1 MKRGLIVLLIM
12 TLLAA
17 TFTFVGCQKKE
28 EAKAVSTQ
36 AAVEE
41 QGDLKLVL
49 LVKSLGNGFFEAVAD
64 GGVEAA
70 KEIGSVESIYMGPSS
85 ATAEGQIEIIETL
98 IAQRVDGIAI
108 SANDRDALIPVTKKA
123 MQAGIKIISFDSGI
137 NVGGRMVDLVP
148 SVEELIGRQQVQLI
162 AELCGKKGQIGIVSA
177 TSQAT
182 NQNAW
187 IKWMYEEIKKPE
199 YADMEIV
206 EVVYGDDAAD
216 KSYREAVSLMQKYPN
231 LSGIISPTTVGVLA
245 AAKAIEDEGVKGKVQ
260 LTGLGLPSEMQHYV
274 ENGTCGQMA
283 LWNPVDLGYTSTFI
297 LKALVDGKATGAEG
311 DKITAGR
318 MGTIEVGK
326 DGMAVMGMPFVFNA
340 ENIAT
345 YAAMF

>member
-1 MKRGLIVLLIM
+1 MKKVLTVLLVL
-12 TLLAA
+12 TLAA
-17 TFTFVGCQKKE
+17 GLFANGQQE
-28 EAKAVSTQ
+28 EK
-36 AAVEE
+36 
-41 QGDLKLVL
+41 GDQPLKIVL

-70 KEIGSVESIYMGPSS
+70 EELGNVESIYMGPSS
-85 ATAEGQIEIIETL
+85 ATAEGQIDIIETL

-123 MQAGIKIISFDSGI
+123 MAAGIQVISFDSGI
-137 NVGGRMVDLVP
+137 SKGGRTVDLIP
-148 SVEELIGRQQVQLI
+148 SDSELIGRQQVQLI
-162 AELCGKKGQIGIVSA
+162 AELTDYKGQVAVLSA

-187 IKWMYEEIKKPE
+187 IEWMYEEIKDPK
-199 YADMEIV
+199 YKDMELV

-216 KSYREAVSLMQKYPN
+216 KSYREAVGLMQKYPE
-231 LSGIISPTTVGVLA
+231 LTGIISPTTVGVLA
-245 AAKAIEDEGVKGKVQ
+245 ASKAIEDEGMKGKVQ
-260 LTGLGLPSEMQHYV
+260 ITGLGLPSEMQHYV

-283 LWNPVDLGYTSTFI
+283 LWNPVDLGYTSTLI
-297 LKALVDGKATGAEG
+297 LEALINGKVAGNEG
-311 DKITAGR
+311 DKIEVGR
-318 MGTIEVGK
+318 MGEVTVGTDGVTI
-326 DGMAVMGMPFVFNA
+326 MGTPFVFNK